1 MTFLKNGFYL
11 LFACSILVLTSCG
24 DDDCTA
30 PIIDENIVGSW
41 EESFSGD
48 IVEFKADGTL
58 IDENQALLGVGDES
72 TSTYVIVGNTFTEVR
87 CRVIRWRLC
96 GLALLALRLSA
107 IPSRPQGGYA
117 SLILLPPLD
126 SSAPRPC

>member
-72 TSTYVIVGNTFTEVR
+72 TSTYVIVGNTVSITAVEVGGGSSVSVDYSVESNECDEIKLGVLGFTST
-87 CRVIRWRLC
+87 
-96 GLALLALRLSA
+96 LS
-107 IPSRPQGGYA
+107 RQ
-117 SLILLPPLD
+117 
-126 SSAPRPC
+126 